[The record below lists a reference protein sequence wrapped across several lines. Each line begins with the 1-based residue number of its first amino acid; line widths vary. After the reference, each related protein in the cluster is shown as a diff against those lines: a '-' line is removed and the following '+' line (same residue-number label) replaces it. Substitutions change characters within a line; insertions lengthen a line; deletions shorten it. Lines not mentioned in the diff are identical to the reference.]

1 MRSFY
6 GIVSYPLL
14 VAFVTCVLF
23 STYTPTPAQAGTW
36 RTVLGIFG
44 AVTGAALMATLAASF
59 GPIGIA
65 CAGMIG
71 AGLGFVGG
79 AAIGGIMGG
88 ASGGFW
94 GAMGGIGTGGILG
107 AAIGALGAGMLAAQF
122 GIVGICAG
130 ALIGAWAGGKI
141 TGAFDDEEDQYKAY
155 RSGATPYLQAEGK
168 DKFDLSA
175 LREKYQEAQ
184 AKLRQVLTGG
194 SNSER
199 EAAHQEY
206 KDAQQAF
213 FGARAGAMAK

>member
-23 STYTPTPAQAGTW
+23 STYTPTPAQAGPW

-65 CAGMIG
+65 CAGMLG
-71 AGLGFVGG
+71 AGMGFVGG
-79 AAIGGIMGG
+79 AAIGGILGG

-130 ALIGAWAGGKI
+130 ALIGAWAGGKL
-141 TGAFDDEEDQYKAY
+141 TGVFDDDEDQYKAY
-155 RSGATPYLQAEGK
+155 RSGATKYLQPG
-168 DKFDLSA
+168 DKAKFNLSN
-175 LREKYQEAQ
+175 LREKYHEAQ
-184 AKLRQVLTGG
+184 WKLRQALTGG
-194 SNSER
+194 SASER
-199 EAAHQEY
+199 QSAHQNY
-206 KDAQQAF
+206 RDAQQKF
-213 FGARAGAMAK
+213 FEARSGAMAR